1 MNQERNKKMQLFS
14 KEVKNQKELEDV
26 LKNHDEVADNYEV
39 AVIVYAFDTENRII
53 FQRRG
58 SGCRDERLKLETI
71 GGRVKDSDLDFRAA
85 LHREIFEE
93 VGRDADIEIQEFIVA
108 THAKTFDCR
117 SQKEQDWIYLVY
129 KGNLKSG
136 ELQIA
141 EPEKCLGYERYH
153 IGEVDE
159 QELSNGAREIYAI
172 VKEKYT
178 K

>member
-26 LKNHDEVADNYEV
+26 LKNHDEVADDYEV
-39 AVIVYAFDTENRII
+39 AVIVYAFDAENRII

-58 SGCRDERLKLETI
+58 AGCRDERLKLETI
-71 GGRVKDSDLDFRAA
+71 GGRVKKSDSDFRSA
-85 LHREIFEE
+85 LQREIAEE
-93 VGRDADIEIQEFIVA
+93 VGKNADIEIQEFVVA

-129 KGNLKSG
+129 KGKLKSG
-136 ELQIA
+136 ELEIA

-153 IGEVDE
+153 IGEIDE
-159 QELSNGAREIYAI
+159 QELSNGAREIYTI
-172 VKEKYT
+172 VKEK
-178 K
+178 